1 MGVSVRWNGH
11 KDKAIAS
18 HLKDTELNKLEEQ
31 FFNSMKALKAKLD
44 KMELSPEEENYF
56 KSMRKLIDEW
66 NNSTKEK

>member
-1 MGVSVRWNGH
+1 
-11 KDKAIAS
+11 
-18 HLKDTELNKLEEQ
+18 
-31 FFNSMKALKAKLD
+31 MKALKAKLD